1 MKKLVIALCIFL
13 CAGFTLSAA
22 VNVKAD
28 ELPVGTVS
36 PDMKLDGIELSYET
50 GTAEVVAAD
59 DASSG
64 YSRELTIS
72 GDAVISVTCSA
83 GETITLTGALP
94 SDDNPFDIMIT
105 SDSGMEEVVGGESS
119 ESGTMIIT
127 YPVTENGTYMI
138 SSAYGNPVSIYQ
150 IAVE

>member
-1 MKKLVIALCIFL
+1 MKKLLIALCIFL

-28 ELPVGTVS
+28 ELPVGAVS

-127 YPVTENGTYMI
+127 YPVAENGTYMI